1 MKKILL
7 VDDDKITNFVNEK
20 LINSLGI
27 TTEIKTCFSGL
38 GALEYVKN
46 LLQQNETGPDL
57 VLLDINMPIMDG
69 FEFLDEL
76 ELLPKSFNHSIKIVM
91 LSSTLNEEDK
101 NKALSFGNVVDFL
114 NKPLS
119 LDKLKTIIKQHLQ
132 IIK

>member
-20 LINSLGI
+20 LIKSLGI
-27 TTEIKTCFSGL
+27 TTEIETCFSGL
-38 GALEYVKN
+38 SALEYVKK

-76 ELLPKSFNHSIKIVM
+76 QLLPKSFNHSIKIVM

-101 NKALSFGNVVDFL
+101 NKALRFGNVVDFL

-119 LDKLKTIIKQHLQ
+119 LDKLKIIIKQHLQ
-132 IIK
+132 